1 MYYLSNLVRSP
12 GDPKVVRS
20 GPSSLTSADRLARAL
35 GWFSIGLGLA
45 ELAAPDK
52 LARLIGFRDQ
62 DRRRA
67 ILRVYGLR
75 EIAAGVG
82 ILSGAKPT
90 GWLWGR
96 VAGDALDLSS
106 LGSALKAS
114 DADRTKL
121 LAATAAVAGVTAM
134 DVLCAQGLGRRK
146 AAKREDAIPF
156 VTRTII
162 VNRPPD
168 EVYRFWH
175 DFESLPKFLDDLESV
190 RVTGERRSRWKL
202 RTAAGKKIQWDAE
215 IIEDQPGSRIA
226 WRTLPGSDVD
236 NSGSITFKRATGGR
250 GTLVKV
256 EMQYT
261 PPGGVSVAKVMKLLG
276 KEPGQQIQKA
286 LYGFKQVIETGQITQ
301 SDASIH
307 RGMHPGRPSKR

>member
-1 MYYLSNLVRSP
+1 MATQQLQFNGTAGARTHDGGHHHPLVT
-12 GDPKVVRS
+12 G
-20 GPSSLTSADRLARAL
+20 L

-52 LARLIGFRDQ
+52 VARLIGLKEE
-62 DRRRA
+62 DRRRT

-75 EIAAGVG
+75 EIAAGIG
-82 ILSGAKPT
+82 ILSGIRPT

-96 VAGDALDLSS
+96 VAGDALDLGS

-114 DADRTKL
+114 DSDRTKL
-121 LAATAAVAGVTAM
+121 LAATAAVAGVTAA
-134 DVLCAQGLGRRK
+134 DVMCAQQLGRQETYK
-146 AAKREDAIPF
+146 AEEAIPS

-162 VNRPPD
+162 VNRPPE

-175 DFESLPKFLDDLESV
+175 DFENLPKFLDDLETV
-190 RVTGERRSRWKL
+190 RVTGQHRSRWKL
-202 RTAAGKKIQWDAE
+202 RTAAGKKIQWNAE
-215 IIEDQPGSRIA
+215 IVQDQPDSRIA

-236 NSGSITFKRATGGR
+236 NSGSITFERATGGR
-250 GTLVKV
+250 GTLVRV

-261 PPGGVSVAKVMKLLG
+261 PPGGVSVAKIMKLLG
-276 KEPGQQIQKA
+276 KDPGQQIQKA
-286 LYGFKQVIETGQITQ
+286 LYGFKQVIETGQITH